1 MKYRYLGNSG
11 LAVSTVCLGTM
22 TFGQKEWGC
31 DEKTSHEILD
41 AFVAEGGN
49 FIDTAN
55 QYNGGITE
63 QILGNWLINQDREK
77 LVIATKC
84 AFQTDAYNINSRGL
98 SRKNI
103 IQSCEDSL
111 KRLKTD
117 YIDLYQ
123 VYGFDPQTPLEETM
137 SALDY
142 LVQQGKVRYVGCS
155 NLPAWKIMKSSI
167 ISDRKNYEK
176 FISGQYLYNLLK
188 RDIESE
194 VIPACDDLGIGIV
207 CWSPLSG
214 GMLTGKYIDSE
225 NPPKDSRIGLRP
237 DLSEKRY
244 KVWYENSIKVVA
256 KLKDIAEKNEQTIST
271 VALSWILKNKNVS
284 SVVVGARKVDQ
295 IIENC
300 KAGTWLISDEE
311 YSQLNE
317 LSQVAKIH
325 PTAWCDENSQ
335 NWFQNIL

>member
-31 DEKTSHEILD
+31 DEKTSHDILD

-55 QYNGGITE
+55 QYNNGITE
-63 QILGNWLINQDREK
+63 QIIGNWLINKDREN
-77 LVIATKC
+77 LVIASKC
-84 AFQTDAYNINSRGL
+84 GFPTDDNNINSRGL

-123 VYGFDPQTPLEETM
+123 VYGLDPQTPLEETM

-142 LVQQGKVRYVGCS
+142 LIQQGKIRYAGCS
-155 NLPAWKIMKSSI
+155 NLPAWKIMKASN
-167 ISDRKNYEK
+167 ISEQKNYEK

-188 RDIESE
+188 RDIEKE
-194 VIPACDDLGIGIV
+194 ILPACRDLGVGV
-207 CWSPLSG
+207 MCWSPLSG
-214 GMLTGKYIDSE
+214 GMLTGKYTDPK
-225 NPPKDSRIGLRP
+225 NPPEDTRIGLRAE
-237 DLSEKRY
+237 LSENRY
-244 KVWYENSIKVVA
+244 KVWYENSVKVIA
-256 KLKDIAEKNEQTIST
+256 KLKEIAKKNEQTIST
-271 VALSWILKNKNVS
+271 VALSWVLKNENVS
-284 SVVVGARKVDQ
+284 SVVVGARKVEQ
-295 IIENC
+295 IIGNC
-300 KAGTWLISDEE
+300 KAGSWIISDEE

-317 LSQVAKIH
+317 LSQALKTH
-325 PTAWCDENSQ
+325 PTVWCEENSQ

>member
-31 DEKTSHEILD
+31 DEKTSHAILD

-55 QYNGGITE
+55 QYNNGITE
-63 QILGNWLINQDREK
+63 QIIGNWLVNQEREK

-84 AFQTDAYNINSRGL
+84 GFQKEKDNINSRGL

-103 IQSCEDSL
+103 ISACEESL

-155 NLPAWKIMKSSI
+155 NLPAWKIMKTSAI
-167 ISDRKNYEK
+167 ADTKNYEK

-188 RDIESE
+188 KDIESE
-194 VIPACDDLGIGIV
+194 VIPACEDLGMGVI

-214 GMLTGKYIDSE
+214 GMLTGKYIDPN
-225 NPPKDSRIGLRP
+225 NPPQDTRIALRP
-237 DLSEKRY
+237 NLSSDRY
-244 KVWYENSIKVVA
+244 KFWHENSIEIVE
-256 KLKDIAEKNEQTIST
+256 KLKEIAEENNQSITT
-271 VALSWILKNKNVS
+271 VALSWLLKNNNIS
-284 SVVVGARKVDQ
+284 SVVVGARKVEQ
-295 IIENC
+295 IVENC
-300 KAGTWLISDEE
+300 KAGEWIMSDDEYHSLCEVSQPISM
-311 YSQLNE
+311 
-317 LSQVAKIH
+317 H
-325 PTAWCDENSQ
+325 PVIWCEDNSK
-335 NWFQNIL
+335 NWFQDIL

>member
-31 DEKTSHEILD
+31 DEKTSHEILN
-41 AFVAEGGN
+41 AFVTEGGN

-55 QYNGGITE
+55 QYNNGVTE
-63 QILGNWLINQDREK
+63 QIIGNWLINQDREK

-84 AFQTDAYNINSRGL
+84 AFQTDANNINSRGL

-111 KRLKTD
+111 KRLRTD

-123 VYGFDPQTPLEETM
+123 VYGFDPQTPLEETI

-142 LVQQGKVRYVGCS
+142 LVKQGKVRYIGCS
-155 NLPAWKIMKSSI
+155 NLPAWKIMKASC
-167 ISDRKNYEK
+167 ISDKKNYDK

-194 VIPACDDLGIGIV
+194 VIPVCDDLSIGVV

-214 GMLTGKYIDSE
+214 GMLTGKYIDPE
-225 NPPKDSRIGLRP
+225 NPPKDTRIGLRP

-244 KVWYENSIKVVA
+244 KVWYENSVKVVT
-256 KLKDIAEKNEQTIST
+256 KLKEIAERNEQTIST

-284 SVVVGARKVDQ
+284 SVVVGARKVEQ
-295 IIENC
+295 IIENS
-300 KAGTWLISDEE
+300 KAGAWLISDEE

-317 LSQVAKIH
+317 LSQAVKTH
-325 PTAWCDENSQ
+325 PTVWCDENSQ
-335 NWFQNIL
+335 KWLQNIL